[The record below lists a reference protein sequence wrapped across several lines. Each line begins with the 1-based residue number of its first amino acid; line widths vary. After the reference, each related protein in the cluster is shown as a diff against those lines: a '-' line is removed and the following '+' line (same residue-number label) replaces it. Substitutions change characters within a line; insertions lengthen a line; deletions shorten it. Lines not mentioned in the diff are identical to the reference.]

1 MAVAVEGHNVAAWR
15 ARWERW
21 HALEVTDC
29 SSAVAGRGS
38 AVTGSRGWAV
48 APIEGQCKR
57 DDGRGRLRAVV
68 QWGVG
73 RGGRTEQWRRSN
85 GGEGRTVVEVVRWWR
100 SHCGGGRAVVEV
112 ARWWRSCG
120 SGGRA
125 ASVVVVAVQGKVAAA
140 DLVRGKKGIAV

>member
-48 APIEGQCKR
+48 APIEGQCER

-73 RGGRTEQWRRSN
+73 REGRTEQWRRSN
-85 GGEGRTVVEVVRWWR
+85 GGGGRTVVEVVRWWR
-100 SHCGGGRAVVEV
+100 SHGMEVVRWWRSHGGGGRAVVEV
-112 ARWWRSCG
+112 VRRRSWWSRC
-120 SGGRA
+120 RA
-125 ASVVVVAVQGKVAAA
+125 KSRQQ
-140 DLVRGKKGIAV
+140 IW